1 MRTLVLLGVMC
12 LNKGF
17 DLICKM
23 QVQLKIFF
31 LLQYYTTLTQTSKL
45 KIGEQS
51 GCSSCFL
58 GSFITENDSDVKY
71 I

>member
-1 MRTLVLLGVMC
+1 MLLGVMC
-12 LNKGF
+12 PNKGF

-31 LLQYYTTLTQTSKL
+31 LLQYYPTLTQTSKL
-45 KIGEQS
+45 KIGEQR

-58 GSFITENDSDVKY
+58 GSFITENDLDVKY

>member
-1 MRTLVLLGVMC
+1 MLLGVMC
-12 LNKGF
+12 PNKGF

-23 QVQLKIFF
+23 QVQLIIFF
-31 LLQYYTTLTQTSKL
+31 LLQYYPTLTQTSKL
-45 KIGEQS
+45 KIGEQR

-58 GSFITENDSDVKY
+58 GSFITENDIDVKY

>member
-12 LNKGF
+12 PNKGF

-23 QVQLKIFF
+23 QVQLIIFF
-31 LLQYYTTLTQTSKL
+31 LLQYYPTLTQTSKL
-45 KIGEQS
+45 KIGEQR

-58 GSFITENDSDVKY
+58 GSFITENDIDVKY